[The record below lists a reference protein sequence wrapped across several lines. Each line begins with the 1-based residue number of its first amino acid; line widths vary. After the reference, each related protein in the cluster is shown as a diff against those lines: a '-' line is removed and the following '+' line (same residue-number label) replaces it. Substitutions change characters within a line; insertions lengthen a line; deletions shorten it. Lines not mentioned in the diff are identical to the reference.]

1 MNFNSDPNKASSK
14 SHFLLKIMAH
24 LFLVCNNAVSK
35 SEMHLDPKM
44 TIEDSYQTVPTNTY
58 NHRPLTQTSKLA
70 TKSRKIFI
78 KLLLDLTVMKVIRLQ
93 QKMKLG
99 QSKVNKTQ
107 APYAVI

>member
-70 TKSRKIFI
+70 TKSRKNIFY
-78 KLLLDLTVMKVIRLQ
+78 K
-93 QKMKLG
+93 
-99 QSKVNKTQ
+99 
-107 APYAVI
+107 AF